1 MVFLYLQSA
10 PSFVQALTDASF
22 DAVVMNPESDVL
34 VEFYAPVRLGVH
46 RHTFYRS
53 LPLTT
58 FPLSSYSGAVTASNW
73 PLSTRTLARLTQLRR
88 T

>member
-46 RHTFYRS
+46 RHTLSRNLPLQLTPLLPTVVRS
-53 LPLTT
+53 LQAIGPC
-58 FPLSSYSGAVTASNW
+58 
-73 PLSTRTLARLTQLRR
+73 LRGPWQGLR
-88 T
+88 S